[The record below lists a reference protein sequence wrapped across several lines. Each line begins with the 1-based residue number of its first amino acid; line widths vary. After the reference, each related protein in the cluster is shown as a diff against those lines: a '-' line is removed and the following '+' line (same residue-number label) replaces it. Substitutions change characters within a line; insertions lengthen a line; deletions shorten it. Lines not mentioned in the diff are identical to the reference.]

1 MGCVILNVGTDII
14 VVNDN
19 IEVEETALA
28 DGPYHH
34 GNLRAAL
41 LERAETILTTSGA
54 EALTLRGLARE
65 LGVSHAA
72 PARHF
77 RDRQA
82 LLDALAVSGFTTLNA
97 RLRAAAGEG
106 GGRVGARLAELG
118 RTYVDFA
125 VGHTALLELMFAVK
139 HADDSSDE
147 LRELGHESLLI
158 VARLMAEGQEAGAV
172 RAGGPVQLAQVAFST
187 VHGLATLAV
196 ASLLD
201 ETPLAEATEL
211 ALEILLAGLRP
222 GG

>member
-1 MGCVILNVGTDII
+1 M
-14 VVNDN
+14 
-19 IEVEETALA
+19 A

-41 LERAETILTTSGA
+41 LERAEVILTTSGA
-54 EALTLRGLARE
+54 EGLTLRGLARE

-97 RLRAAAGEG
+97 RLASAAGG
-106 GGRVGARLAELG
+106 GGGGPVGVRLAALG

-125 VGHTALLELMFAVK
+125 VEHTALLELMFAVK

-147 LRELGHESLLI
+147 LRERGHESLLI
-158 VARLMAEGQEAGAV
+158 VARLMEEGQQTGAV
-172 RAGGPVQLAQVAFST
+172 RPGDPVQLAQVAFST

-201 ETPLAEATEL
+201 DTPLAEATEL

-222 GG
+222 GA